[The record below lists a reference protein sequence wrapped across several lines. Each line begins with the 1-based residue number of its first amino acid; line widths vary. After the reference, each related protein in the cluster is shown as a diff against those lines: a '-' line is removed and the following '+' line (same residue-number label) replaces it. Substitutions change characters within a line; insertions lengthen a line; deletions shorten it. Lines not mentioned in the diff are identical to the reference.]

1 MLILNKHMNRPYT
14 LRGFLELDYPELL
27 EAAESA
33 CAMLSGLQNELVGLL
48 PLSQKQLPR
57 DIKQLTD
64 VAAQANLMVYIY
76 HRSLFAFADKV
87 YTTLNTQ
94 CTALAKA
101 LNSDLED
108 EVEEAADKLQKTLE
122 ALSKIPFDNL
132 LDHAAIGLL
141 RLEIFK
147 DYLQERLDFLVIP
160 IFDATEKLRG
170 HWSFRDITGAICNG
184 VSYERLLVDCINAP
198 LPGSPTIGKVVDDET
213 LLRIY

>member
-1 MLILNKHMNRPYT
+1 
-14 LRGFLELDYPELL
+14 LELDYPELL

-48 PLSQKQLPR
+48 PLSKKQLPR

-101 LNSDLED
+101 LNFDLED

-132 LDHAAIGLL
+132 LDHAATGLL

-147 DYLQERLDFLVIP
+147 D
-160 IFDATEKLRG
+160 
-170 HWSFRDITGAICNG
+170 
-184 VSYERLLVDCINAP
+184 
-198 LPGSPTIGKVVDDET
+198 
-213 LLRIY
+213 